1 MSKFLLSS
9 FILIFSFLVSPI
21 ISEKIRFIDAVSA
34 RQVLSKVAFTQITTA
49 QEALSEGNHETAM
62 NILLN
67 MMKSDRYN
75 PYEKGVAQQTYAYV
89 WADKGDY
96 GRALVEFER
105 ALNLG
110 VLPEQVQ
117 LDLTYNLAQLSIA
130 EDKPNQALRYLNR
143 WFSEVAKPGASA
155 YGLRAQIYL
164 SMDNLK
170 QAEKNVN
177 KAISMSDTP
186 KESWYRILLSV
197 YLQQERYKEALPIL
211 ELAVDRFPDKK
222 AFWQQLSA
230 VYQELGMKKKA
241 FTAQQAMHNQGMLKT
256 SNEIV
261 RIAQLYLYND
271 DPFNAARILDKGL
284 KDGSIEETPKNLEL
298 LATSWM
304 HSREWK
310 KARSPLLKA
319 ALKSKSGKLYAQLG
333 QAYIQD
339 EDWKNA
345 EKYLIKAVD
354 KGKLEKRE
362 SNTYLVLGITQARL
376 GKYEKAIK
384 TFRKASEFEDTAKDA
399 FKWIQSIEGKIVQ
412 QDMHEQNMQTKID
425 DPFAN
430 KTKPKQPGRL
440 DPLR

>member
-1 MSKFLLSS
+1 MSKLRFSS
-9 FILIFSFLVSPI
+9 LILIFSFMASPI
-21 ISEKIRFIDAVSA
+21 MPEAIRLIDTATAQEEKKKKPKTRRS
-34 RQVLSKVAFTQITTA
+34 QVLSKGAFNQITSA

-67 MMKSDRYN
+67 MMKSDRYK

-96 GRALVEFER
+96 TRALVEFER

-130 EDKPNQALRYLNR
+130 EDKPKQALRYLNR
-143 WFSEVAKPGASA
+143 WFSQVEDPSASA
-155 YGLRAQIYL
+155 YGLKAQIYL
-164 SMDNLK
+164 IMDNLK

-177 KAISMSDTP
+177 KAISMSDSP

-211 ELAVDRFPDKK
+211 EVVVDRFPGKK

-230 VYQELGMKKKA
+230 VYQELGMEKKA
-241 FTAQQAMHNQGMLKT
+241 FTAQQAMHSQDMLKT
-256 SNEIV
+256 SKELV

-271 DPFNAARILDKGL
+271 FPYKAAKILDKGL
-284 KDGSIEETPKNLEL
+284 KDGSIKKTSKNWEL

-310 KARSPLLKA
+310 KSRSPLLKA
-319 ALKSKSGKLYAQLG
+319 ASKSKSGKLYAQLG

-345 EKYLIKAVD
+345 EKYLVKAVE

-376 GKYEKAIK
+376 GKFEKAIK
-384 TFRKASEFEDTAKDA
+384 TFRKAGDFDDTAKDA
-399 FKWIQSIEGKIVQ
+399 FKWIRSLERQLAEKARAEKEKQ
-412 QDMHEQNMQTKID
+412 
-425 DPFAN
+425 
-430 KTKPKQPGRL
+430 KTG
-440 DPLR
+440 

>member
-1 MSKFLLSS
+1 MSKLRFSS
-9 FILIFSFLVSPI
+9 LILIFSFMASPI
-21 ISEKIRFIDAVSA
+21 MPEAIRLIDTATAQEEKKKKPKTRRS
-34 RQVLSKVAFTQITTA
+34 QVLSKAAFNQITSA

-96 GRALVEFER
+96 SRALVEFER

-130 EDKPNQALRYLNR
+130 GDKPKQALRYLNR
-143 WFSEVAKPGASA
+143 WFSQVEEPSASA
-155 YGLRAQIYL
+155 YGLKAQIYL
-164 SMDNLK
+164 IMDNLN
-170 QAEKNVN
+170 QAEKNVT
-177 KAISMSDTP
+177 KAISMVDSP
-186 KESWYRILLSV
+186 KEAWYRILLSV
-197 YLQQERYKEALPIL
+197 YLQQERYKEALPVL
-211 ELAVDRFPDKK
+211 EVVVDRFPGKK

-230 VYQELGMKKKA
+230 VYQELGNEQKA
-241 FTAQQAMHNQGMLKT
+241 FAAQQAMHSQDMLT
-256 SNEIV
+256 SSKELV

-271 DPFNAARILDKGL
+271 FPYKAARILDKGL
-284 KDGSIEETPKNLEL
+284 KDGSIKKTSKNWEL
-298 LATSWM
+298 LATAWM

-310 KARSPLLKA
+310 KSRAPLLKA
-319 ALKSKSGKLYAQLG
+319 ASKSKTGKLYAQLG

-384 TFRKASEFEDTAKDA
+384 TFRKAGDFDDTAKDA
-399 FKWIQSIEGKIVQ
+399 FKWIRSLERQLAEKARAEKEKQ
-412 QDMHEQNMQTKID
+412 
-425 DPFAN
+425 
-430 KTKPKQPGRL
+430 KTG
-440 DPLR
+440 

>member
-1 MSKFLLSS
+1 MSKLRFSS
-9 FILIFSFLVSPI
+9 LILIFSFMASPI
-21 ISEKIRFIDAVSA
+21 MPEAIRLIDTATAQEEKKKKPKTRRS
-34 RQVLSKVAFTQITTA
+34 QVLSKAAFNQITSA

-75 PYEKGVAQQTYAYV
+75 SYEKGVAQQTYAYV

-96 GRALVEFER
+96 SRALVEFER

-130 EDKPNQALRYLNR
+130 EDKPKQALRYLNR
-143 WFSEVAKPGASA
+143 WFSQVEEPSASA
-155 YGLRAQIYL
+155 YGLKAQIYL
-164 SMDNLK
+164 IMDNLK
-170 QAEKNVN
+170 QAEKNVT
-177 KAISMSDTP
+177 KAISMSESP
-186 KESWYRILLSV
+186 KEAWYRILLSV
-197 YLQQERYKEALPIL
+197 YLQQERYKESLPIL
-211 ELAVDRFPDKK
+211 ELVVDRFPGKK

-230 VYQELGMKKKA
+230 VYQELGKEQKA
-241 FTAQQAMHNQGMLKT
+241 FAAQQAMHSQDMLTT
-256 SNEIV
+256 SKELV

-271 DPFNAARILDKGL
+271 FPYKAARILDKGL
-284 KDGSIEETPKNLEL
+284 KDGSIKKTSKNWEL
-298 LATSWM
+298 LATAWM

-310 KARSPLLKA
+310 KSRSPLLKA
-319 ALKSKSGKLYAQLG
+319 ASKSKSGKLYAQLG

-384 TFRKASEFEDTAKDA
+384 TFRKAGDFDDTAKDA
-399 FKWIQSIEGKIVQ
+399 FKWIRSLERQLAEKAR
-412 QDMHEQNMQTKID
+412 EEKE
-425 DPFAN
+425 
-430 KTKPKQPGRL
+430 KQKAG
-440 DPLR
+440 